1 MNVEDFRALY
11 EFNFWANQ
19 RTLDACA
26 ALTPEQFTRDL
37 GSSFGSV
44 RDTLVH
50 ICGAE
55 WIWLERWH
63 GRAPTALPPASDFPD
78 LESVRRRWAEVE
90 RNLLDYVAS
99 LTQEDVQRTLQYK
112 TTVGMPQAQPLGQ
125 CLQHVANHSTYHR
138 GQITTL
144 LRQLGAKPVGTDLI
158 AFYRDA
164 GRAGRA

>member
-1 MNVEDFRALY
+1 MNVEDFRTLY
-11 EFNFWANQ
+11 DFNSWANH

-26 ALTPEQFTRDL
+26 TLTPEQFTRDL

-63 GRAPTALPPASDFPD
+63 GRAPTEIPKPAGFPD
-78 LESVRRRWAEVE
+78 FESVRRRWAEVE

-99 LTQEDVQRTLQYK
+99 LTQEDVQRIVPVRTLAGVSY
-112 TTVGMPQAQPLGQ
+112 AQQLGQ
-125 CLQHVANHSTYHR
+125 CLQHLANHSTYHR

-158 AFYRDA
+158 AFYRMKA
-164 GRAGRA
+164 EQPKA